1 MKSTMLCLHLDKTHM
16 TLNLNF
22 NFLQAFVCS
31 IGQMSYSY
39 FGSNFSKSNIFV
51 NMKTAY
57 KLMKLFL
64 IQMCNFINIKPHQCR

>member
-51 NMKTAY
+51 NMKMATDVE
-57 KLMKLFL
+57 LFL
-64 IQMCNFINIKPHQCR
+64 ILNA

>member
-51 NMKTAY
+51 NMKMATDVGF
-57 KLMKLFL
+57 MKLFL
-64 IQMCNFINIKPHQCR
+64 ILNA